1 MKIYYLSATGNS
13 LVTARR
19 LARELDEDVTL
30 ESFRSIRLLPEIET
44 GDTAVG
50 FVFPVYFADVPRE
63 FLACIQRMKFRRN
76 TYLFAIATCNGV
88 PGTTLR
94 TLSGALALIADR
106 THDRT
111 QGANLYSPNSGVGK
125 PSLRGSA
132 RHRPP
137 FCGEYPKISHG
148 GDGLHWL
155 WPLRAGL
162 PGLKHHHL
170 QQSRPLGFQLHTLSG
185 LFPLVSQTGDT
196 HRRLTHRPP
205 QIPSPRS
212 ISLRSLLTFAD
223 HAALRPAA
231 PVPGCMIRFPFA

>member
-88 PGTTLR
+88 PRHDSADPVRRSRNERR
-94 TLSGALALIADR
+94 TFIR
-106 THDRT
+106 
-111 QGANLYSPNSGVGK
+111 
-125 PSLRGSA
+125 
-132 RHRPP
+132 
-137 FCGEYPKISHG
+137 CI
-148 GDGLHWL
+148 
-155 WPLRAGL
+155 L
-162 PGLKHHHL
+162 PGYAR
-170 QQSRPLGFQLHTLSG
+170 Q
-185 LFPLVSQTGDT
+185 
-196 HRRLTHRPP
+196 
-205 QIPSPRS
+205 RS
-212 ISLRSLLTFAD
+212 D
-223 HAALRPAA
+223 NA
-231 PVPGCMIRFPFA
+231 PGRVR